1 MSDTQFERLVQIM
14 KRLRSPKGGCP
25 WDLEQ
30 DHKTLKQ
37 YLIEETYEVLDAID
51 MNDPRELREELG
63 DLLLQVVFHAQIAD
77 DNKQF
82 NIEDVS
88 KEISDKMVRRHP
100 HVFGDVV
107 VNGSGEVLKNWDD
120 IKKVEKEG
128 KGHVEKSILDS
139 VSKNLPALFENF
151 KISKKVAKQGFDW
164 KKPADVFDKI
174 IEEIG
179 EVKRAIKR
187 KKKNEV
193 EEELGDLLFAVSN
206 LCRVHKINPEIA
218 LRAANQKFR
227 RRFAR
232 MEAQIKSEKRS
243 FKELTFKAW
252 NELWEKIKR

>member
-1 MSDTQFERLVQIM
+1 MISTQFERLVQIM
-14 KRLRSPKGGCP
+14 KRLRSPNGGCP

-63 DLLLQVVFHAQIAD
+63 DVLLQVVFHAQIAD

-82 NIEDVS
+82 NIEDVA

-100 HVFGDVV
+100 HVFGDTIVD
-107 VNGSGEVLKNWDD
+107 GSGEVLKNWDE
-120 IKKVEKEG
+120 IKKIEKAG
-128 KGHVEKSILDS
+128 KAKVEKSILDS

-151 KISKKVAKQGFDW
+151 KISKKVAKQGFEW
-164 KKPADVFDKI
+164 KKPSDVFDKI
-174 IEEIG
+174 AEEIT
-179 EVKRAIKR
+179 EVKVAIKR
-187 KKKNEV
+187 KKKNEI

-227 RRFAR
+227 RRFAG
-232 MEAQIKSEKRS
+232 MEKRIKDEKRS

-252 NELWEKIKR
+252 NELWEKVKK